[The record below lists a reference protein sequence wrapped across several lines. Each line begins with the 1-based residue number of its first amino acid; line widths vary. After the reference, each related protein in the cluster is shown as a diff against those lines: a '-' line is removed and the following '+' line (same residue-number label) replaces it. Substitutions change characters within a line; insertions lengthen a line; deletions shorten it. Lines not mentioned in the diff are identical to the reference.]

1 MDCIYIT
8 VGLIFFALA
17 VFTVERTFARVK
29 P

>member
-1 MDCIYIT
+1 MDGVYLV

-17 VFTVERTFARVK
+17 VFIVERTFATVK

>member
-1 MDCIYIT
+1 MDAFYPV

-17 VFTVERTFARVK
+17 VFIVERTFARVK

>member
-1 MDCIYIT
+1 MDAIYLV

-17 VFTVERTFARVK
+17 VFTVERMFARVK